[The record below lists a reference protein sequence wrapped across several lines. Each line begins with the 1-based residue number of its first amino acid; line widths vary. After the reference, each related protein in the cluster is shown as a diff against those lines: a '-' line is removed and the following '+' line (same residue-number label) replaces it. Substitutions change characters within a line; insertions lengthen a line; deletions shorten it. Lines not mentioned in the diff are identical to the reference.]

1 MEIQKID
8 KHIFIT
14 GGANG
19 SGKTTFAKAFLER
32 HPYVFINTD
41 EIAHQL
47 NPADPK
53 KVQLTA
59 GKIFF
64 QRVYEALKDG
74 QSILI
79 ESTLSGQYIKRFIP
93 EFRKAGY
100 RITMFYVFLE
110 EPGHC
115 LERIKER
122 VIKGGH
128 HVDDEAVIRRFYRS
142 RDNFWGL
149 YKNLVDSW
157 FLYYN
162 SEDQFLEI
170 AFGRKN
176 EFVITKPDKFVIFES
191 YLENKRYES

>member
-1 MEIQKID
+1 MEIKKIQ

-47 NPADPK
+47 NPSDPK

-64 QRVYEALKDG
+64 QRVREALEDG

-79 ESTLSGQYIKRFIP
+79 ESTLSGKYIKRLIP
-93 EFRKAGY
+93 EFRAAGY

-110 EPGHC
+110 NTDHC

-122 VIKGGH
+122 VSKGGH
-128 HVDDEAVIRRFYRS
+128 HVPDEAVVRRFYRS
-142 RDNFWGL
+142 RDNFWYD
-149 YKNLVDSW
+149 YKYLVDSW
-157 FLYYN
+157 FLYFN
-162 SEDQFLEI
+162 SDDHFTEI
-170 AFGRKN
+170 AFGRKDDY
-176 EFVITKPDKFVIFES
+176 VITQEEFFVIFEG
-191 YLENKRYES
+191 YLEK